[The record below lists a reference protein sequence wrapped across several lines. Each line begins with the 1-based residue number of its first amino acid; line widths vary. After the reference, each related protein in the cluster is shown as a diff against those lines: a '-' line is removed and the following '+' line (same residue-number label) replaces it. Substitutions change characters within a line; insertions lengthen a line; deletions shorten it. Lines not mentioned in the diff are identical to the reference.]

1 VWSNKNGNQNQVDS
15 NNNNNDEN
23 NNGEE
28 KTHDVCLPSSV
39 QLVTEPEILTKG
51 GTLYITF
58 SALYIY
64 IGADL

>member
-1 VWSNKNGNQNQVDS
+1 MSKQEPWIYGSSICFNDDLHKTKMNQS
-15 NNNNNDEN
+15 I
-23 NNGEE
+23 
-28 KTHDVCLPSSV
+28 SSFYNEV
-39 QLVTEPEILTKG
+39 HPVTEPEILTKG